1 MQVLTGRAL
10 CMPMRC
16 LADDHRFV
24 HAFAAQTQC
33 THLSGRLIIMETVD
47 VVKLLQTVLV
57 PVLAISGLG
66 LFILVVQTR
75 YGSIISRIRV
85 LNNERLDLIKK
96 ALMKEQSEFEKTWND
111 NRLKDIQ
118 EQMIILVKRGRLLKN
133 SLEFIFIAVFT
144 FIISS
149 LLLLTE
155 QIARIPV
162 SLLVLTFF
170 TLGLVMLFMTCV
182 NLVREV
188 RSSYNAV
195 MLDIA
200 TNVPDEYRIKEVKL

>member
-1 MQVLTGRAL
+1 MIDIEPL
-10 CMPMRC
+10 
-16 LADDHRFV
+16 
-24 HAFAAQTQC
+24 
-33 THLSGRLIIMETVD
+33 D

-96 ALMKEQSEFEKTWND
+96 ALMKEQSEFERTWND

-118 EQMIILVKRGRLLKN
+118 EQMIILIKRGRLLKN

-155 QIARIPV
+155 QIAKIPV

-200 TNVPDEYRIKEVKL
+200 TNVPDEYQIKEVKL

>member
-1 MQVLTGRAL
+1 
-10 CMPMRC
+10 
-16 LADDHRFV
+16 
-24 HAFAAQTQC
+24 
-33 THLSGRLIIMETVD
+33 
-47 VVKLLQTVLV
+47 
-57 PVLAISGLG
+57 
-66 LFILVVQTR
+66 
-75 YGSIISRIRV
+75 
-85 LNNERLDLIKK
+85 
-96 ALMKEQSEFEKTWND
+96 MKEQSEFEKTWNN

-118 EQMIILVKRGRLLKN
+118 EQMIILIKRGKLLKN

-155 QIARIPV
+155 QIAKIPV
-162 SLLVLTFF
+162 SLLVLISF
-170 TLGLVMLFMTCV
+170 TLGLVMLFMTCI

-200 TNVPDEYRIKEVKL
+200 TNVPDEYRIKEAKL

>member
-1 MQVLTGRAL
+1 
-10 CMPMRC
+10 
-16 LADDHRFV
+16 
-24 HAFAAQTQC
+24 
-33 THLSGRLIIMETVD
+33 MEPID

-75 YGSIISRIRV
+75 YGSIISRIRI

-96 ALMKEQSEFEKTWND
+96 ALMKQQSEFDATWNN

-118 EQMIILVKRGRLLKN
+118 EQMIILANRGKLLKN

-144 FIISS
+144 FIFSS

-155 QIARIPV
+155 QITKIPV
-162 SLLVLTFF
+162 SLLVLIFF
-170 TLGLVMLFMTCV
+170 TFGLLMLFMTCV

-188 RSSYNAV
+188 RGSYNAV

-200 TNVPDEYRIKEVKL
+200 TNVPDEYRIKEIKL